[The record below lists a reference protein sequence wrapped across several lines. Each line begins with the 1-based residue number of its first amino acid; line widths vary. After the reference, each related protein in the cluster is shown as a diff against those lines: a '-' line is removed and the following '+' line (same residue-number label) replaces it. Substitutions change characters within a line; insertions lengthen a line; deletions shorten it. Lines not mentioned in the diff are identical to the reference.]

1 MAEKR
6 KHKRY
11 TRRLKVLFGEKDL
24 TRSAFT
30 QDVSGGGCFIIT
42 TQIPALD
49 ARVHV
54 QLFLDNE
61 RFLLFEGTV
70 ARHKLVPVE
79 LRQIE
84 KGGFGLRF
92 SVPQELVGEMVPAV
106 GAAQASSNRFLL
118 AFDSQEALRKSFEHE
133 LRMGGIF
140 VRTDRK
146 FERDAEVI
154 LELDLDFAGHSYE
167 FAARVVHVS
176 EGGGGAPPGLACV
189 FKDPLL
195 VTNTLT
201 THL

>member
-24 TRSAFT
+24 SRSAFT

-42 TQIPALD
+42 TQIPGLD
-49 ARVHV
+49 TRVHV
-54 QLFLDNE
+54 QLFIDNE
-61 RFLLFEGTV
+61 RFLFLEGTV
-70 ARHKLVPVE
+70 ARHKLVPPE

-92 SVPQELVGEMVPAV
+92 ALPHELVREMVPAV
-106 GAAQASSNRFLL
+106 GAAEASSNRFLL
-118 AFDSQEALRKSFEHE
+118 SFENQEELRRSFEHE

-146 FERDAEVI
+146 FERDAEVM
-154 LELDLDFAGHSYE
+154 LELDLGFAGKSYE

-176 EGGGGAPPGLACV
+176 AGGGGAPPGLACV